1 MEQSPG
7 STSRAASREVN
18 AVSTGPDPMTRAVPG
33 RPSAPPAGPPGTN
46 GYPGPAPA
54 LAVGNNTGEPPRR
67 EPPTSFADL
76 MDESGK
82 RRDLRRMK
90 LVATGFLAAATVVY
104 LVCCWIASRGW
115 GAGWVGYVR
124 AASEAGMVGALA
136 DWFAVTALFRHPL
149 GLPIPHT
156 AIIRKKKDQLGESLG
171 NFVRTN
177 FLSPDTVVEKVNSA
191 QISFR
196 LGRWMAD
203 AQHAARVSEES
214 STMLRAVID
223 ALRDE
228 DVEQVIDQTIVRRIA
243 EPQWGPPI
251 GRVLSEL
258 LAENRQAPLLDLLA
272 ERAHQWALGSQET
285 LDRIVLR
292 DAPSW
297 APKFAST
304 LLSERIY
311 RELVEFTWKIRSQPD
326 HEVRLAA
333 NRFLDEFADD
343 LQHDPAMIAKAE
355 RIKAEIMG
363 REEITGMARAT
374 WRAAKRLILESA
386 DDPDSTLRRKLTENV
401 QQLGQRLVNEP
412 EMRNKVDAWV
422 ERGVRYLVSNYG
434 SEIATLISDTV
445 ARWDADE
452 ASRKIELQ
460 AGRDLQFIRI
470 NGTVVGSLAGLVIY
484 AASHLLFPGALG

>member
-1 MEQSPG
+1 MEQSAGAPTLAD
-7 STSRAASREVN
+7 SSPARE
-18 AVSTGPDPMTRAVPG
+18 SG
-33 RPSAPPAGPPGTN
+33 RG
-46 GYPGPAPA
+46 
-54 LAVGNNTGEPPRR
+54 VGNNTGGPPRKPPAP
-67 EPPTSFADL
+67 EPSSFAAL
-76 MDESGK
+76 MDETGK

-90 LVATGFLAAATVVY
+90 AVAVGFLVAATIVY
-104 LVCCWIASRGW
+104 LLCCWVGSRGW
-115 GAGWVGYVR
+115 GGGWVGYVR

-171 NFVRTN
+171 DFVRTN
-177 FLSPDTVVEKVNSA
+177 FLSPDTVAAKVNSA
-191 QISFR
+191 QISLR

-203 AQHAARVSEES
+203 AQHAERVSQET
-214 STMLRAVID
+214 STILRAVIG

-228 DVEQVIDQTIVRRIA
+228 DVEQVIDHTIVKRIA

-285 LDRIVLR
+285 IDRIVMR
-292 DAPSW
+292 DAPTWS
-297 APKFAST
+297 PKFVNV

-333 NRFLDEFADD
+333 TRFCEDFAND
-343 LQHDPAMIAKAE
+343 LQHDEAMIAKAE
-355 RIKAEIMG
+355 RVKAEIMG

-374 WRAAKRLILESA
+374 WRVAKRMILESA
-386 DDPDSTLRRKLTENV
+386 DDPNSTLRRKITENV
-401 QQLGQRLVNEP
+401 QQLGQRLAEEP
-412 EMRNKVDAWV
+412 ELRGRVDGWT
-422 ERGVRYLVSNYG
+422 ERGVRYLVANYG
-434 SEIATLISDTV
+434 SEIAALISDTV

-470 NGTVVGSLAGLVIY
+470 NGTVVGSLAGLAIY
-484 AASHLLFPGALG
+484 AVSHLLFPGWSA

>member
-1 MEQSPG
+1 
-7 STSRAASREVN
+7 
-18 AVSTGPDPMTRAVPG
+18 
-33 RPSAPPAGPPGTN
+33 
-46 GYPGPAPA
+46 
-54 LAVGNNTGEPPRR
+54 
-67 EPPTSFADL
+67 
-76 MDESGK
+76 MDDAGK

-90 LVATGFLAAATVVY
+90 FVATAFLAGATVIY
-104 LVCCWIASRGW
+104 LVCCWIASRG
-115 GAGWVGYVR
+115 AGGNWVGYVR

-177 FLSPDTVVEKVNSA
+177 FLSPETVVAKVDSA
-191 QISFR
+191 QISLR
-196 LGRWMAD
+196 VGRWMAD
-203 AQHAARVSEES
+203 PEHAARVSEES
-214 STMLRAVID
+214 STILRAVID

-228 DVEQVIDQTIVRRIA
+228 DVEQIIDHTIVKRIA

-258 LAENRQAPLLDLLA
+258 LSENRQAPLLDLLA

-285 LDRIVLR
+285 LDRIVTTE
-292 DAPSW
+292 APSW
-297 APKFAST
+297 APKFVNVM
-304 LLSERIY
+304 LSERVY
-311 RELVEFTWKIRSQPD
+311 RELVEFTWKIRAQPD

-333 NRFLDEFADD
+333 NRFLEQFADD
-343 LQHDPAMIAKAE
+343 LQHDEAMIAKAE

-363 REEITGMARAT
+363 REEITGMAQAT
-374 WRAAKRLILESA
+374 WRAAKRLVLESA
-386 DDPDSTLRRKLTENV
+386 DDPNSTLRRKITENV
-401 QQLGQRLVNEP
+401 QQLGQRLVAET
-412 EMRNKVDAWV
+412 EMREKVDGWL

-484 AASHLLFPGALG
+484 AVSHLLFPGWSG

>member
-7 STSRAASREVN
+7 SASRGAD
-18 AVSTGPDPMTRAVPG
+18 AVSTGPDPVRTGVTGTSLAPSPNTVPNGSGGPSRAIRG
-33 RPSAPPAGPPGTN
+33 
-46 GYPGPAPA
+46 
-54 LAVGNNTGEPPRR
+54 VGNTTSGPDHRDAPG
-67 EPPTSFADL
+67 SFAEL
-76 MDESGK
+76 MDDSGK

-90 LVATGFLAAATVVY
+90 IVATAFLAGATVVY
-104 LVCCWIASRGW
+104 LLCCWIGSRG
-115 GAGWVGYVR
+115 AGGNWVGYVR

-177 FLSPDTVVEKVNSA
+177 FLSPETVVEKVNSA
-191 QISFR
+191 QISLR
-196 LGRWMAD
+196 VGRWMAD
-203 AQHAARVSEES
+203 PAHAARVSEES
-214 STMLRAVID
+214 ATILRAAID
-223 ALRDE
+223 GLRDE
-228 DVEQVIDQTIVRRIA
+228 DVEQIIDQTIVKRIA
-243 EPQWGPPI
+243 DPQWGPPI
-251 GRVLSEL
+251 GRVLAEL

-285 LDRIVLR
+285 LDRIV
-292 DAPSW
+292 ATESPSW
-297 APKFAST
+297 APKFVNDMLA
-304 LLSERIY
+304 ERVY

-333 NRFLDEFADD
+333 NRFLEQFADD
-343 LQHDPAMIAKAE
+343 LQHDEAMIAKAE

-363 REEITGMARAT
+363 REEITGMAQAT

-386 DDPDSTLRRKLTENV
+386 DDPNSTLRRKVTENV
-401 QQLGQRLVNEP
+401 QQLGQRLAGEQG
-412 EMRNKVDAWV
+412 MREKVDGWL

-445 ARWDADE
+445 ARWDAEE

-484 AASHLLFPGALG
+484 AVSHLLFPGWSG

>member
-1 MEQSPG
+1 MERSASSA
-7 STSRAASREVN
+7 STTGADSETAVESAA
-18 AVSTGPDPMTRAVPG
+18 G
-33 RPSAPPAGPPGTN
+33 
-46 GYPGPAPA
+46 
-54 LAVGNNTGEPPRR
+54 VGNNTGPPPGRR
-67 EPPTSFADL
+67 ALPGPAAGPASFADL

-82 RRDLRRMK
+82 KRDLRKMK
-90 LVATGFLAAATVVY
+90 IVATGFLVGATLVY
-104 LVCCWIASRGW
+104 LFCCWLGSRG
-115 GAGWVGYVR
+115 GGGSWVGYVR

-156 AIIRKKKDQLGESLG
+156 AIIRKKKDQLGASLG
-171 NFVRTN
+171 DFVRAN
-177 FLSPDTVVEKVNSA
+177 FLSPDTVAEKVNSA
-191 QISFR
+191 QISLR

-203 AQHAARVSEES
+203 ANHAARVSEES
-214 STMLRAVID
+214 STILRAVIG

-228 DVEQVIDQTIVRRIA
+228 DVEQVIDNTIVKRIA
-243 EPQWGPPI
+243 EPQWGPPL
-251 GRVLSEL
+251 GRVLAEL

-285 LDRIVLR
+285 IDRIVMR

-297 APKFAST
+297 APKFVNV

-333 NRFLDEFADD
+333 DRFLEEFAHD
-343 LQHDPAMIAKAE
+343 LQYDEAMIIKAE
-355 RIKAEIMG
+355 RVKAEIMG

-374 WRAAKRLILESA
+374 WRAAKRMILESA
-386 DDPDSTLRRKLTENV
+386 DDPNSTLRRKLTENV
-401 QQLGQRLVNEP
+401 QQLGERLVGES
-412 EMRNKVDAWV
+412 ELRERVDSWV
-422 ERGVRYLVSNYG
+422 ERGVRYLVANYG

-470 NGTVVGSLAGLVIY
+470 NGTVVGSLAGLAIY
-484 AASHLLFPGALG
+484 AVSHVLFPGWSA